1 MNREELKIA
10 IAEIAGQAGMSP
22 NGRSAMAE
30 TIVRVSEPQRLSLE
44 IFNLFMPVTSMQPG
58 DNIMRTVRKGRYPV
72 RQMVPNTMHLT
83 DATWFQDKTQFMFDR
98 LIAGTS
104 CDLWT
109 LNSGDIGT
117 VEQMRTDLRADVID
131 SIVAKVFNL
140 LTTVWNATD
149 TPSNYTDASSGGIT
163 STILDAMI
171 ENVMERAGSVRA
183 IVGQRR
189 ALLPVYS
196 FATSVPVVVVAG
208 QSGTAI
214 PTPSFDEF
222 YRSNKVSLYKGIPM
236 VELNQVFANDLPDV
250 NRKLIRTDVVLVV
263 GDQAG
268 EIATMGG
275 FEYQDFTD
283 MRRQPPSYQLHG
295 WQAYGMLVTD
305 PERIGVIKTNT

>member
-1 MNREELKIA
+1 MNREELKTA
-10 IAEIAGQAGMSP
+10 IAEIAAQAGVSA

-30 TIVRVSEPQRLSLE
+30 TIVRISEPNRLSLD
-44 IFNLFMPVTSMQPG
+44 IFNMFMPVTALQPG
-58 DNIMRTVRKGRYPV
+58 DNIQRVVRKGRYPV

-83 DATWFQDKTQFMFDR
+83 DATYFQDKTQFVFDR

-117 VEQMRTDLRADVID
+117 VEQMRTDLRGDVID

-140 LTTVWNATD
+140 LTTVWNSTD
-149 TPSNYTDASSGGIT
+149 TPNNYTDASSGGIT
-163 STILDAMI
+163 STVLDAMI
-171 ENVMERAGSVRA
+171 ENVMERASGVRA

-189 ALLPVYS
+189 ALLPVYE
-196 FATSVPVVVVAG
+196 FAGYEPIVTVVG
-208 QSGTAI
+208 QSGTALV
-214 PTPSFDEF
+214 TPAFEEF
-222 YRSNKVSLYKGIPM
+222 YRTNRVSQYKGIPL
-236 VELNQVFANDLPDV
+236 VELNQVFRNDLPDV
-250 NRKLIRTDVVLVV
+250 NSKMIRTDVVLVV